1 MSEHNF
7 PPPPTATI
15 ADNELLEGDEVLV
28 IVDDFP
34 DIVGLLREFL
44 EQRGFPSVTA
54 GSASELRQHLSTR
67 NVALILL
74 DIGLPDADG
83 MQLLPELKKSR
94 PDLAVIMLTAVTDLQ
109 TALSASVT
117 GQTTT
122 SPSPSISPICS
133 PPCARCSKSDG

>member
-1 MSEHNF
+1 MPEHNF

-54 GSASELRQHLSTR
+54 GSATLRPII
-67 NVALILL
+67 VA
-74 DIGLPDADG
+74 
-83 MQLLPELKKSR
+83 
-94 PDLAVIMLTAVTDLQ
+94 
-109 TALSASVT
+109 
-117 GQTTT
+117 
-122 SPSPSISPICS
+122 
-133 PPCARCSKSDG
+133 